1 MKFSCF
7 TPLPGGY
14 AFLRHLLPTL
24 VAGGICLSSCEDDM
38 DRPSLSSHVSFTS
51 EISSTWT
58 PATRSTANAGTPQ
71 GTVTALQGG
80 STPLYLHTLYTDSIA
95 SPSSDVCPDTA
106 VLTRATPVKDDNM
119 YGSFGVS
126 AYSYTGSWSESR
138 TPDYFYN
145 ATASKSGSGDYA
157 LASTYYWPGA
167 SYKMKFF
174 AYAPK
179 DNGQYVLSG
188 STHPGSPTI
197 GVTIPSDVNDQEDL
211 LVAQTA
217 ELAGNTNTAVAL
229 TFNHALTA
237 VRFVC
242 GNDMQ
247 DGTVKSVSLKNVY
260 SKGTY
265 NMGTQ
270 TWSDVDTPADFSQ
283 TLDKSTTGTPN
294 EALTT
299 DAQTFMMIPQTL
311 PDGAQIEVVFTD
323 YAGTD
328 HTLTADIKGTEW
340 PIGKTVTYKISSISI
355 NWTYE
360 IAFQPPLFEF
370 LYNGGTQPYGI
381 DYSYRENGIGVK
393 EPVPWKAQFSEDG
406 GVSWKDTP
414 PDWVTD
420 FTTSGPGG
428 VDTGQS
434 FDVTVSAQIGMDN
447 SQHTNILR
455 NASEKG
461 SETAPYNLANQTNGG
476 SKDEN
481 TANCYVVS
489 GSGYYSFPLVYG
501 NAIKNGAVNTSAYTP
516 TKTGGN
522 ILEKFINH
530 TGNPINDPY
539 IKKNADCIPAK
550 AELVWQDEPGL
561 VTGIK
566 YDDTGNG
573 RISFKVEKNTIRQG
587 NAVIAIKDANG
598 TVLWSWHIWVTD
610 AYINNVIEVT
620 NHQDYKYKFMPVNL
634 GWCDSNA
641 VDYAWRSCK
650 VRFIAGD
657 KIYNNLS
664 IIQPSR
670 SITTGGNHPYYQWG
684 RKDPFLPSNGLA
696 NTNKI
701 WYDKDG
707 NAHTESPQTE
717 NLSTGIACIKNYIL
731 KPDVMHSQYSG
742 DNTYANLWS
751 ADNNVY
757 TANDENVIKTI
768 YDPSPVGF
776 KLPPSNAFTG
786 FTTTG
791 EYVSTLSQI
800 NGEWDSS
807 LKGWNFYTDS
817 SKNKTIF
824 FPASGYRNYSN
835 GGASRVGSD
844 GYCWSAVPN
853 SQVNGRN
860 LGFYSSYVGPLRNDY
875 RAYGFGM
882 RSSQDE

>member
-58 PATRSTANAGTPQ
+58 PATRSTANAGTPL

-242 GNDMQ
+242 GDDMQ

-340 PIGKTVTYKISSISI
+340 PIGKTVTYKISSSSI
-355 NWTYE
+355 NWKYTIKINMPNEFTYT
-360 IAFQPPLFEF
+360 
-370 LYNGGTQPYGI
+370 GGTLQ
-381 DYSYRENGIGVK
+381 YSVVLYKENGLGEK
-393 EPVPWKAQFSEDG
+393 QSVPWTAEFSEDD
-406 GVSWKDTP
+406 GVSWKNTP
-414 PDWVTD
+414 PDWVTG
-420 FTTSGPGG
+420 FTTAGPGG
-428 VDTGQS
+428 ETPQS
-434 FDVTVSAQIGMDN
+434 YTATVSAQIGTDN
-447 SQHTNILR
+447 SPHTTALQSAI
-455 NASEKG
+455 EKG
-461 SETAPYNLANQTNGG
+461 TETAPYNLANQTG
-476 SKDEN
+476 SSTVQN

-489 GSGYYSFPLVYG
+489 APGYYCFPLVYG
-501 NAIKNGAVNTSAYTP
+501 NAIKNGTTNTSAYTSN
-516 TKTGGN
+516 KTGSN
-522 ILEKFINH
+522 ILKTFINH
-530 TGNPINDPY
+530 TGDPITSPY
-539 IKKNADCIPAK
+539 IKNNNCQPSK
-550 AELVWQDEPGL
+550 AELVWQDAPGL
-561 VTGIK
+561 VTDIK
-566 YDDTGNG
+566 YEDTGNG
-573 RISFKVEKNTIRQG
+573 RIAFKVDKNTIRQG

-610 AYINNVIEVT
+610 ENIGQTIEVT
-620 NHQDYKYKFMPVNL
+620 NHQGKKYKLMSVNL
-634 GWCDSNA
+634 GWCEGRTET
-641 VDYAWRSCK
+641 YAERMKYWI
-650 VRFIAGD
+650 RFQSIDPDG
-657 KIYNNLS
+657 IMHQRRL
-664 IIQPSR
+664 IIQPSA

-684 RKDPFLPSNGLA
+684 RKDPFPPSNGLA